1 MNPQRITPQVAAD
14 DFNHAIAVGDWIRY
28 REIKGEGEGT
38 LYRTKTKAQVLGGH
52 SAVVWLEGKSGCVCC
67 DHCEK
72 ATPEDIQTIED
83 TMNAGAFVKT
93 EPEKPSIAADV
104 MLLAAD
110 LEEAAAEWRIVA
122 GYTGT
127 QVHRPCY
134 WITLADRVT
143 RKQQMRE
150 PAKPPAVYLLAS
162 VKHSYT
168 GDPLVAWWRPDGR
181 GYTISIAEAGTF
193 TKTEALAHE
202 YASNATVAIPLSDLG
217 HRLMADDT
225 GDRYPFTDGNK
236 ALLELL
242 LATSCNRRFTRPDR

>member
-28 REIKGEGEGT
+28 REIKGEGDGK
-38 LYRTKTKAQVLGGH
+38 LYRTKTPASVLGGH

-72 ATPEDIQTIED
+72 ASPPEETVAVRHHDPVHVT
-83 TMNAGAFVKT
+83 
-93 EPEKPSIAADV
+93 AA
-104 MLLAAD
+104 L
-110 LEEAAAEWRIVA
+110 LEEAAHAWRKA
-122 GYTGT
+122 QGYTGT
-127 QVHRPCY
+127 DVHRPSY
-134 WITLADRVT
+134 WIALADYVNKAT
-143 RKQQMRE
+143 VE
-150 PAKPPAVYLLAS
+150 AAGTAKPPATHLLAS

-181 GYTISIAEAGTF
+181 GYTTSIAEAGTF
-193 TKTEALAHE
+193 TVTEALASE
-202 YASNATVAIPLSDLG
+202 YASNATVAIPLTDLG
-217 HRLMADDT
+217 HRLVPDDT
-225 GDRYPFTDGNK
+225 GDRYPFSDGNK